1 MPQNTIASK
10 IRHHSRLMV
19 QSSSVGNRSLYPFT
33 SSSSSLVIP
42 SSEVRGSKKPSDPEA
57 TTPLSTVVKDVIGV
71 KDIIMIP
78 LPPTSSSL
86 SFSISSIVNEV
97 RGREERKT
105 LVASDIE
112 HLEDSVIVNIVV
124 RMSPIFTDLQLPK
137 VEDFDDLP
145 LAVVE
150 HLKKIEEAKE
160 IAERC
165 FITDIRKKNPLLH
178 VMAELRISRNLM
190 TLHLN
195 FLQSYVLNMRKETR
209 EYVMERINNFDIGD
223 DSKFDISSFKN
234 LFRYANEMVL
244 DVDEHNDKVV
254 YFGIFRLYKRNL
266 YRFWYRVGMTLRYN
280 LDYHWKKTM
289 REMCKMVE
297 DEELKKAMKKA
308 MVDNGQKQLEEG
320 IEKLILMKKSNSSNK
335 SNKSN
340 KSNNSNK
347 SKSNSSSNK
356 KKWKKIYRMEE
367 EEEPEEEVVEE
378 KGEEEDDEPVEEKEE
393 ERSVTVV
400 EKFVEIVEVVS
411 HTCDFATQY
420 VMESLENLVQQNQEM
435 RRMMNETYFA
445 ILASPDT
452 IFV

>member
-1 MPQNTIASK
+1 
-10 IRHHSRLMV
+10 
-19 QSSSVGNRSLYPFT
+19 
-33 SSSSSLVIP
+33 
-42 SSEVRGSKKPSDPEA
+42 VRGSKKPSDLEV

-78 LPPTSSSL
+78 PPPTSSSL

-105 LVASDIE
+105 LGASDIE

-178 VMAELRISRNLM
+178 VMAELKINK
-190 TLHLN
+190 TLITLEKHLLSS
-195 FLQSYVLNMRKETR
+195 FLQSFVIAMRKETR
-209 EYVMERINNFDIGD
+209 EYVMERINKFDIGD
-223 DSKFDISSFKN
+223 DSNFDINSFKN
-234 LFRYANEMVL
+234 LIFQTNYMVSNLNEY
-244 DVDEHNDKVV
+244 NDKEIF
-254 YFGIFRLYKRNL
+254 FGIFRLYKRNL
-266 YRFWYRVGMTLRYN
+266 YRFWYQVGMTLRYN
-280 LDYHWKKTM
+280 LDYHWKKIM

-297 DEELKKAMKKA
+297 DEELKKAM
-308 MVDNGQKQLEEG
+308 VDDGQKQLVEG
-320 IEKLILMKKSNSSNK
+320 IEKLIMLKQSKSNSSIK
-335 SNKSN
+335 SKS
-340 KSNNSNK
+340 KSKGNNNSNK
-347 SKSNSSSNK
+347 SKGNSSSSSK
-356 KKWKKIYRMEE
+356 KRRKKIYRVEE
-367 EEEPEEEVVEE
+367 EEQPEEEEIVVEE
-378 KGEEEDDEPVEEKEE
+378 KEKEEEEDDERVTNIVAEK
-393 ERSVTVV
+393 VV
-400 EKFVEIVEVVS
+400 EIAEVVS

-435 RRMMNETYFA
+435 RCRMNETYFA
-445 ILASPDT
+445 FLASPDT

>member
-10 IRHHSRLMV
+10 IRHHSRLVV

-57 TTPLSTVVKDVIGV
+57 TTPLSTIVKDVIGV

-78 LPPTSSSL
+78 PSSSL

-105 LVASDIE
+105 LEASDIE

-178 VMAELRISRNLM
+178 VMAELKISRSLM
-190 TLHLN
+190 TFHLN
-195 FLQSYVLNMRKETR
+195 MLQSYVIAMSQETR
-209 EYVMERINNFDIGD
+209 EHVIERINNFDIGD
-223 DSKFDISSFKN
+223 DSRFDISSFKN
-234 LFRYANEMVL
+234 LFRQVNEMVL
-244 DVDEHNDKVV
+244 DMDEHNEKIK

-280 LDYHWKKTM
+280 LDYHWKKIM

-297 DEELKKAMKKA
+297 DEELKKAMRKA

-320 IEKLILMKKSNSSNK
+320 IEKLILMKKSNNNDSSNK
-335 SNKSN
+335 S

-347 SKSNSSSNK
+347 SKGKGNSSSSSK
-356 KKWKKIYRMEE
+356 KKRRKIYRVEE
-367 EEEPEEEVVEE
+367 EEQPEEEVVV
-378 KGEEEDDEPVEEKEE
+378 EEDDEPVEEKEE
-393 ERSVTVV
+393 ERVTTNTVV
-400 EKFVEIVEVVS
+400 EKVVEIAEVVS

-445 ILASPDT
+445 FLASPDT